1 MRRIV
6 ILALLLGLAPA
17 SAPASRAPKAPRTQT
32 VAHVNPGGGYSG
44 DVYVHKG
51 YAYLSSWHGQNCP
64 GLGVRV
70 YDVRKPSRPRR
81 VSTYADVQAN
91 PSLGGSWTE
100 KTIVQHV
107 RTPSFTGELAVT
119 SFQACGGRTSGS
131 FRGFGLYDVTDPAH
145 PRRLA
150 LVRTDPRGSHEIW
163 LQPVGRKAYVYTAI
177 PYSELESSPTYNAV
191 TGQATVPGKPDFRIF
206 DVSNPGHPTEVGE
219 WGAWKE
225 LGIYPR
231 KGRGHFQF
239 NYVHSVRVNAAGT
252 RAYLSY
258 WDLGTVLLD
267 IRNPARPRYL
277 GRTHFLPGEEGD
289 AHSTAL
295 ARGGRLLIETHEN
308 GIGKPTFWN
317 IANARKPVRLSGF
330 TPPQR
335 LYPSTGVVP
344 TGLGT
349 SVHDP
354 KVVRNRVFFSWYSLG
369 VLVVD
374 ITNPRKPRY
383 VTRFLPAPAAD
394 PEQTFCPRKRCTL
407 TWGVYPVGKTV
418 FASDLIGGLW
428 IFRLR

>member
-1 MRRIV
+1 MRRIL
-6 ILALLLGLAPA
+6 ILALVLGFAPA
-17 SAPASRAPKAPRTQT
+17 SAPASRTPKAPRTQT

-70 YDVRKPSRPRR
+70 YDVRKPSHPRR
-81 VSTYADVQAN
+81 VSTYADVHAN

-107 RTPSFTGELAVT
+107 RTRWFTGELAVT

-131 FRGFGLYDVTDPAH
+131 FRGFGLYDVTDPAR

-177 PYSELESSPTYNAV
+177 PYSELESSPTYNAI
-191 TGQATVPGKPDFRIF
+191 TGEATTPGKPDFRIF
-206 DVSNPGHPTEVGE
+206 DVTDPANPAQVGE

-231 KGRGHFQF
+231 AGRGDFRF
-239 NYVHSVRVNAAGT
+239 NWVHSVRVNSKGT
-252 RAYLSY
+252 LAYLSY
-258 WDLGTVLLD
+258 WDLGTVILD
-267 IRNPARPRYL
+267 IRNPAKPRYL
-277 GRTHFLPGEEGD
+277 GRTHFLAGEQGD

-295 ARGGRLLIETHEN
+295 ARGGRLLIETHETYL
-308 GIGKPTFWN
+308 GKPTLWSITN
-317 IANARKPVRLSGF
+317 PRHPVRLSVLA
-330 TPPQR
+330 PPKR
-335 LYPSTGVVP
+335 LYPTGPANIVGF
-344 TGLGT
+344 TNGA
-349 SVHDP
+349 HDP
-354 KVVRNRVFFSWYSLG
+354 KVVGNRAFFSWYRLG
-369 VLVVD
+369 VLVFD

-383 VTRFLPAPAAD
+383 LTHFLPTPTAD
-394 PEQTFCPRKRCTL
+394 PELSFCERKRCSL

-418 FASDLIGGLW
+418 FASDIIGGLW